1 MTYRKNV
8 PLVTFRTR
16 VRDESIGGPNPY

>member
-1 MTYRKNV
+1 MTDRKNV

-16 VRDESIGGPNPY
+16 VRDESIGGPNP